1 MEFSFLPL
9 NPDTGDCANCTL
21 TPKTGHDKMRQTN
34 ESLRKERV
42 MDKKELLQY
51 AREQFGASPEYLWA
65 RYPSYCVL
73 RHAGNRK
80 WFAAVMD
87 VPGNKLGLPGDRTV
101 EILDVKCD
109 PVLLGSLLG
118 TEGFLPAYHMNK
130 SSWVTI
136 LLDGSVADDEI
147 TGLLNISYRL
157 TEGKK

>member
-1 MEFSFLPL
+1 MPL
-9 NPDTGDCANCTL
+9 NPDTGDRTNCTL
-21 TPKTGHDKMRQTN
+21 TLKTDHDKMKQTN
-34 ESLRKERV
+34 ENLRKELF

-51 AREQFGASPEYLWA
+51 AQDQFGASPEYLWA
-65 RYPSYCVL
+65 KHPAYCVL
-73 RHAGNRK
+73 RHVGNRK

-87 VPGNKLGLPGDRTV
+87 VPRNKLGLSGDRMV

-130 SSWVTI
+130 SNWVTI
-136 LLDGSVADDEI
+136 LLDGFVADDEI
-147 TGLLNISYRL
+147 ISLLNISYRL